1 MVVEIAMMVKR
12 ITLIFGDCAIISF
25 MHRNYVRNEKKN
37 LIVNCDTIY
46 DLVKNSINIIYVH
59 NE

>member
-1 MVVEIAMMVKR
+1 MMVKR
-12 ITLIFGDCAIISF
+12 ITLVFGDYAIISL

-37 LIVNCDTIY
+37 LIVNCVSIY
-46 DLVKNSINIIYVH
+46 GLVKNSINIIYMH